1 MSISIAI
8 DAMGG
13 DHGLSVTVP
22 AALNALQQFQ
32 DISIILVG
40 RVHEIEQA
48 LAGQTYDRERLRIE
62 AADQVVAM
70 DDLPS
75 KALRQKKQSSM
86 RIALNLVKQD
96 QAQACV
102 SAGNT
107 GALMAVSKFVLKTL
121 PGVDRPAI
129 CTSMPSM
136 TGHVHVLDLGANV
149 NAEGKSLAQ
158 FAIMG
163 SVLAQAVDNQAQPK
177 VGLLNIGEEE
187 IKGHQRIKDA
197 NALLKATDINYIGY
211 VEGDEIYQGNV
222 DVVSC
227 DGFDGNVALKASEGV
242 AKMISF
248 YLKDAFAKNWL
259 TRLAGLVAWPVLKSF
274 KHQVD
279 PRRYNG
285 ASFLGLRKIVIKSHG
300 SADAFSF
307 YHAIAEA
314 RLEVQ
319 KNVPG
324 LIAKQVHALLSPS
337 SKAVSIAASKAAEMS
352 ASTEGAHE
360 SRV

>member
-13 DHGLSVTVP
+13 DHGISVTVP
-22 AALNALQQFQ
+22 ASLKALSNFS
-32 DISIILVG
+32 DISIVLVG
-40 RVHEIEQA
+40 QQA
-48 LAGQTYDRERLRIE
+48 LIEKELAKHQYDKSRIE
-62 AADQVVAM
+62 VHHAEQVVEM

-75 KALRQKKQSSM
+75 KALRNKRKSSM
-86 RIALNLVKQD
+86 RLALNLVKD
-96 QAQACV
+96 DHSQACV

-121 PGVDRPAI
+121 PGIDRPAI
-129 CTSMPSM
+129 CTSMPTM
-136 TGHVHVLDLGANV
+136 KGHVHVLDLGANV
-149 NAEGKSLAQ
+149 GADGESLAQ

-163 SVLAQAVDNQAQPK
+163 SVLAQAVDNNEYPR

-197 NALLKATDINYIGY
+197 NEILKASSINYVGY
-211 VEGDEIYQGNV
+211 VEGDEIYKGDV

-227 DGFDGNVALKASEGV
+227 DGFDGNVALKSSEGV

-248 YLKDAFAKNWL
+248 YLKQAFGKNLL
-259 TRLAGLVAWPVLKSF
+259 TKLAGLIAYPVLKAF
-274 KHQVD
+274 KEKVD

-300 SADAFSF
+300 GADVFAF

-314 RLEVQ
+314 RLEVI
-319 KNVPG
+319 KNVPD
-324 LIAKQVHALLSPS
+324 LIAHEVQAILDKHPAS
-337 SKAVSIAASKAAEMS
+337 SEAEQQE
-352 ASTEGAHE
+352 AKVTEA
-360 SRV
+360 